1 MMSEEN
7 TVNVR
12 VLPPNS
18 RAIEVEVPE
27 GSTVRDVLQKGGVS
41 LDKAAAIR
49 CGGESVNLDTPVSR
63 GQVLSIA
70 PNVAG
75 G

>member
-1 MMSEEN
+1 MATREF
-7 TVNVR
+7 VVK

-18 RAIEVEVPE
+18 RAIEVSVPE
-27 GSTVRDVLQKGGVS
+27 GSTVQDVLTKGGVS
-41 LDKAAAIR
+41 LDKAASIQI
-49 CGGESVNLDTPVSR
+49 GGESVNLETRVSE

-70 PNVAG
+70 PNVSG